1 MSTRPDYRKGKVDDL
16 AHGAA
21 NFISELVKESRE
33 ALPTCLNC
41 AYFDEANAFCTQ
53 YKGTPPPR
61 IIVYACAGYA
71 DKDQVP
77 F

>member
-1 MSTRPDYRKGKVDDL
+1 MTGRPDYRKGKVDDL

-21 NFISELVKESRE
+21 EFLSALVKESRE

-41 AYFDEANAFCTQ
+41 AYFNEQ
-53 YKGTPPPR
+53 YAHCSKYNGTPPPR
-61 IIVYACAGYA
+61 IIVYACEGYA
-71 DKDQVP
+71 DKDMVP